1 MPTPCRY
8 FGTLELRVK
17 ELIAKFV
24 SDQIADES
32 ADPIGFAADLDKLAA
47 FRLLAH
53 AEVEEFLEG
62 KAREGL
68 AALTSVLDTPGF
80 TVRSI
85 PGVFTL
91 ASALGTSLAISWP
104 YDPAAF
110 LKDARRLLGAA
121 EKVISDNN
129 GVKGP
134 SFFKLSVMA
143 GKMPDEIDQ
152 SLGASLSSYGQSRG
166 DVAHKSVTRVRTLQ
180 APSAEAK
187 AASDLVQALGT
198 YFDVAVPETAA

>member
-1 MPTPCRY
+1 
-8 FGTLELRVK
+8 LEGRVK
-17 ELIAKFV
+17 DLITKFV
-24 SDQIADES
+24 SDQIAGES
-32 ADPIGFAADLDKLAA
+32 ADPVGFAADLDRLAA

-53 AEVEEFLEG
+53 AEVEEFLEA

-68 AALTSVLDTPGF
+68 ATLTSILDAPGF
-80 TVRSI
+80 TVRSVS
-85 PGVFTL
+85 GVFTL
-91 ASALGTSLAISWP
+91 ASALGTPLTVSWP

-110 LKDARRLLGAA
+110 LKDARGLIRAA
-121 EKVISDNN
+121 EKAIADNN

-134 SFFKLSVMA
+134 SFFQLSVIA
-143 GKMPDEIDQ
+143 GKMPDEVDQ

-187 AASDLVQALGT
+187 AASDIVQALAT
-198 YFDVAVPETAA
+198 YFDVTVPASTI